1 MMSLQSSKQVQ
12 IQSAQYFEQKGKVDK
27 AVQLYSKGGNKR
39 RAMDLALK
47 HNLAHMIDDISA
59 GVGDGDD
66 PEVLKQSVDFLT
78 NNGQYDKAVEIM
90 ISLG

>member
-1 MMSLQSSKQVQ
+1 
-12 IQSAQYFEQKGKVDK
+12 
-27 AVQLYSKGGNKR
+27 
-39 RAMDLALK
+39 MDLALK

>member
-1 MMSLQSSKQVQ
+1 
-12 IQSAQYFEQKGKVDK
+12 
-27 AVQLYSKGGNKR
+27 
-39 RAMDLALK
+39 MDLALK

-90 ISLG
+90 ISLGDLDDALNLAERHNVNLKEDWA